1 MTLIIS
7 WVGVDDN
14 KEGKKPA
21 SLYIASDSRYSWGN
35 SAKYDYGI
43 KVFGSSRFPE
53 IFGFCGDVLIPSII
67 LGQLLPQ
74 IDLIIIFK
82 NGKENDIITIE
93 PVEGFSIF

>member
-7 WVGVDDN
+7 WIGVDDN

-21 SLYIASDSRYSWGN
+21 SLYIASDSGYSWRT
-35 SAKYDYGI
+35 STKYDYGI

-53 IFGFCGDVLIPSII
+53 IFAFCGDVLLPSII

-74 IDLIIIFK
+74 IDSGIILTPLILK
-82 NGKENDIITIE
+82 
-93 PVEGFSIF
+93 